1 MFMNAHFVCIKVD
14 REERPDVDQVYM
26 DAVQLM
32 TRQGGWPLNCIALP
46 DGRPIWG
53 SVYLPK
59 TQWLSSLQAI
69 LDVQS
74 EDPERVER
82 YAEKLT
88 AAVHAMGRP
97 ARQRIVVSR
106 RVRHLDGILGPEHGG
121 RTGAPK
127 FPLPCQLEFLGRAA
141 HSTHLGPARRKQAA
155 TTPCAPWTPWS
166 LAASTTM
173 WEAGL
178 RGTASTKRGTFRILK
193 RCCTTT
199 RNWCPSFR
207 RGRRQP
213 SRIHGGH
220 DEGCGVHGTGVAFG
234 PWRLLCCA

>member
-1 MFMNAHFVCIKVD
+1 MNAHFVCIKVD

-69 LDVQS
+69 VDVQS
-74 EDPERVER
+74 DHPGRVGR

-88 AAVHAMGRP
+88 AAVEAMGQP
-97 ARQRIVVSR
+97 SPPEASSFHDAFDTWSQSWD
-106 RVRHLDGILGPEHGG
+106 LEHGG
-121 RTGAPK
+121 RIGAPNSRCRASLNSWDAR
-127 FPLPCQLEFLGRAA
+127 PIQPTWDLLGE
-141 HSTHLGPARRKQAA
+141 SKPA
-155 TTPCAPWTPWS
+155 TTPCAPWTPWW
-166 LAASTTM
+166 LVASTTM
-173 WEAGL
+173 SEVGL

-199 RNWCPSFR
+199 RSWCPSFR
-207 RGRRQP
+207 RGQTKP
-213 SRIHGGH
+213 IPNSRK
-220 DEGCGVHGTGVAFG
+220 
-234 PWRLLCCA
+234 P